1 MKTYSNTMALAELW
15 DEKKAYGVNAKA
27 LLKNIKA
34 ATKVKS
40 TKKNPEGIKHG
51 EVTLVMPEEF
61 IGTELKDAYGG
72 DDLWLMFRIKK
83 EDWDSKLAELKKRET
98 VEK

>member
-1 MKTYSNTMALAELW
+1 MKTYSNATALAELW

-34 ATKVKS
+34 ATKVKP

-51 EVTLVMPEEF
+51 EVTLLMPEEF

-72 DDLWLMFRIKK
+72 DDMWLMFRIKQDDWKAKLK
-83 EDWDSKLAELKKRET
+83 ELEERESVSK
-98 VEK
+98 